1 MGRDRGICFSSWTMV
16 DLYSLFPFPSS
27 MGMGSW
33 ALAWDLR
40 DLRDRPC
47 FRLIRLFL
55 LEVDLL
61 LCVQKGFLM

>member
-16 DLYSLFPFPSS
+16 DLYSLSPFPSS

-40 DLRDRPC
+40 DLRDRLC
-47 FRLIRLFL
+47 FRLI
-55 LEVDLL
+55 
-61 LCVQKGFLM
+61 

>member
-16 DLYSLFPFPSS
+16 DLYLLSPFPSL

-40 DLRDRPC
+40 DLRDRSC
-47 FRLIRLFL
+47 FRLI
-55 LEVDLL
+55 
-61 LCVQKGFLM
+61 